1 MSVMPSEAVMI
12 VAVVEAMP
20 LVVKMSLYGAA
31 SPVSRSMSS
40 ARILI
45 ANSAPVTSA
54 PPKWKI
60 SSRCVAAKC
69 TNS

>member
-31 SPVSRSMSS
+31 SPVSRSISS

-45 ANSAPVTSA
+45 ANSAPVTSV
-54 PPKWKI
+54 PRKWKI